1 MTITANKVAI
11 IHYTLKNEQGEV
23 LDSSEGQEPLSY
35 LQGFQN
41 LVPGLEAALEGKSAG
56 DKISV
61 VVSPEEGYGD
71 INPDLIQELPRDM
84 FGGIEEIEVGMAFHA
99 ETPDGHQVVE
109 VIDVED
115 DTVTIDGNHPLAGI
129 ELHFDVEVLEVRDAT
144 AEELQHGHV
153 HGTGGCGHDHSHD
166 HDHDHDHS
174 NCGHDHH

>member
-1 MTITANKVAI
+1 MTITANKVAT
-11 IHYTLKNEQGEV
+11 IHYTLKNEQGEI
-23 LDSSEGQEPLSY
+23 LDSSADQEPLVY

-56 DKISV
+56 DKVSV
-61 VVSPEEGYGD
+61 VVAPEDGYGD

-84 FGGIEEIEVGMAFHA
+84 FGGIDEIEVGMAFHA

-115 DTVTIDGNHPLAGI
+115 DTITIDGNHPLAGV

-153 HGTGGCGHDHSHD
+153 HGMGGCGHDHG

-174 NCGHDHH
+174 HCGHDHH